1 MLITMIFSHL
11 NVPLLGMIGL
21 KNFASLSPS
30 GYIQIILTMTKNIQN
45 FNRMC
50 LNQKAYVILYNFI
63 SRKGEIEKH
72 NLK

>member
-1 MLITMIFSHL
+1 MIFSHL

>member
-1 MLITMIFSHL
+1 MIFSHL

-30 GYIQIILTMTKNIQN
+30 GYIQIILTMTKTIQN
-45 FNRMC
+45 FNRIC
-50 LNQKAYVILYNFI
+50 LNQKAYVILYNFT
-63 SRKGEIEKH
+63 SRKGELEKH